1 MLAGSSTR
9 HGSRKGAKMTAQG
22 SDEAMAVFGNVSRG
36 DQLSVAR
43 RANQL
48 CRRAE
53 PHTDSAPCPAHV
65 HEAQRQLF
73 GLSV

>member
-1 MLAGSSTR
+1 MSAQQAEDG
-9 HGSRKGAKMTAQG
+9 GATVMPKVTAA
-22 SDEAMAVFGNVSRG
+22 EEREIV
-36 DQLSVAR
+36 R

-53 PHTDSAPCPAHV
+53 PHTESAPCPAHL

-73 GLSV
+73 GPTA

>member
-1 MLAGSSTR
+1 
-9 HGSRKGAKMTAQG
+9 MTAQQ
-22 SDEAMAVFGNVSRG
+22 SDDASGPIISDMTAAQEREVV
-36 DQLSVAR
+36 R

-53 PHTDSAPCPAHV
+53 PHTESVPCAAHL

-73 GLSV
+73 GPVA